1 MKGVKIFF
9 FLLLLGAAG
18 YGAWWFYGVFF
29 KPGVHVQDDSPFV
42 YVNTGMT
49 MHELTTMLS
58 ERKIV
63 EDIEAFK
70 SIAKLKKFEKPV
82 AGRYRIQDG
91 MNNRQLVNLL
101 ISGKQ
106 EPVKF
111 TFNEVRTKEQLAGRV
126 GGKLEADSLDIL
138 QLLEDEAFIEKFGF
152 NEHTILTL
160 FLPATYEMK
169 WNTSAEDFFE
179 LMAAEYKA
187 FWTDDRR
194 NRASAMGFTQSEV
207 VILAS
212 IVEAEQKRF
221 AEERKRIAG
230 LYINRLKKGMPLQ
243 SDPTVIYAL
252 GDFTIN
258 RVLRSDLDVDSP
270 YNTYRN
276 TGLPPG
282 PILLADKVSIDAV
295 LQYEKNDYLYMCAEY
310 GTGKHKFTKDYDV
323 HLKNAREYQ
332 AALDKNDIKR

>member
-9 FLLLLGAAG
+9 FLLFLGAAG
-18 YGAWWFYGVFF
+18 YGAWWFYGVFY

-49 MHELTTMLS
+49 MDELTTMLS

-82 AGRYRIQDG
+82 AGRYRIQEG

-101 ISGKQ
+101 MSGKQ

-138 QLLEDEAFIEKFGF
+138 QLLEDEAFIEKYGF

-169 WNTSAEDFFE
+169 WNTSAEEFFE

-212 IVEAEQKRF
+212 IVEAEQKRV

-252 GDFTIN
+252 GDFSIN
-258 RVLRSDLDVDSP
+258 RVLKSDLDVDSP

>member
-9 FLLLLGAAG
+9 FLMLLGAAG
-18 YGAWWFYGVFF
+18 YGAWWFYGVFY
-29 KPGVHVQDDSPFV
+29 KPGVHIQNDSPFV
-42 YVNTGMT
+42 YVSTGMT
-49 MHELTTMLS
+49 VDELTSMLS

-63 EDIEAFK
+63 DDIEAFK
-70 SIAKLKKFEKPV
+70 SIAKLKKFEKPI

-101 ISGKQ
+101 MSGKQ

-111 TFNEVRTKEQLAGRV
+111 TFNEVRTKEQLAGRL

-138 QLLEDEAFIEKFGF
+138 QLLEDEAFIEKYGF
-152 NEHTILTL
+152 NENTILTL

-169 WNTSAEDFFE
+169 WNTSAEEFFE

-187 FWTDDRR
+187 FWTDERR
-194 NRASAMGFTQSEV
+194 NRAAAMGFTQSEV

-212 IVEAEQKRF
+212 IVEAEQKRVP
-221 AEERKRIAG
+221 EERKRIAG
-230 LYINRLKKGMPLQ
+230 LYVNRLKKGMPLQ

-252 GDFTIN
+252 GDFSIN
-258 RVLRSDLDVDSP
+258 RVLKSDLDVNSP

-276 TGLPPG
+276 SGLPPG

-310 GTGKHKFTKDYDV
+310 GTGKHKFTKDYDQ

>member
-9 FLLLLGAAG
+9 FLLFLGAAG
-18 YGAWWFYGVFF
+18 YGAWWFYGVFY

-49 MHELTTMLS
+49 MDELTAMLS

-138 QLLEDEAFIEKFGF
+138 QLLEDEAFIEKYGF

-169 WNTSAEDFFE
+169 WNTSAEEFFE

-212 IVEAEQKRF
+212 IVEAEQKRV

-258 RVLRSDLDVDSP
+258 RVLKSDLDVDSP

>member
-9 FLLLLGAAG
+9 FLLFLGAAG
-18 YGAWWFYGVFF
+18 YGAWWFYGVFY
-29 KPGVHVQDDSPFV
+29 KPGVHVQDDSPFL

-49 MHELTTMLS
+49 MDELTKMLS
-58 ERKIV
+58 ARKIV
-63 EDIEAFK
+63 EDIDAFK

-138 QLLEDEAFIEKFGF
+138 QLLEDEAFIEKYGF
-152 NEHTILTL
+152 NEYTILTL

-169 WNTSAEDFFE
+169 WNTSAEEFFE
-179 LMAAEYKA
+179 LMAAEYKT

-212 IVEAEQKRF
+212 IVEAEQKRV

-252 GDFTIN
+252 GDFSIN
-258 RVLRSDLDVDSP
+258 RVLKSDLDVNSP

-332 AALDKNDIKR
+332 AALDKNNIKR

>member
-1 MKGVKIFF
+1 
-9 FLLLLGAAG
+9 
-18 YGAWWFYGVFF
+18 
-29 KPGVHVQDDSPFV
+29 
-42 YVNTGMT
+42 
-49 MHELTTMLS
+49 
-58 ERKIV
+58 
-63 EDIEAFK
+63 
-70 SIAKLKKFEKPV
+70 
-82 AGRYRIQDG
+82 
-91 MNNRQLVNLL
+91 
-101 ISGKQ
+101 
-106 EPVKF
+106 
-111 TFNEVRTKEQLAGRV
+111 
-126 GGKLEADSLDIL
+126 
-138 QLLEDEAFIEKFGF
+138 
-152 NEHTILTL
+152 
-160 FLPATYEMK
+160 MK
-169 WNTSAEDFFE
+169 WNTSAEEFFE
-179 LMAAEYKA
+179 LMAAEYKT

-212 IVEAEQKRF
+212 IVEAEQKRV

-252 GDFTIN
+252 GDFSIN
-258 RVLRSDLDVDSP
+258 RVLKSDLDVNSP

-332 AALDKNDIKR
+332 AALDKNNIKR

>member
-9 FLLLLGAAG
+9 FLLFLGAAG
-18 YGAWWFYGVFF
+18 YGAWWFYGVFY
-29 KPGVHVQDDSPFV
+29 KPGVHVQDDSPFL

-49 MHELTTMLS
+49 MDELTKMLS

-63 EDIEAFK
+63 EDIDAFK

-138 QLLEDEAFIEKFGF
+138 QLLEDEAFIEKYGF
-152 NEHTILTL
+152 NEYTILTL

-169 WNTSAEDFFE
+169 WNTSAEEFFE
-179 LMAAEYKA
+179 LMAAEYKT

-212 IVEAEQKRF
+212 IVEAEQKRV

-252 GDFTIN
+252 GDFSIN
-258 RVLRSDLDVDSP
+258 RVLKSDLDVNSP

-332 AALDKNDIKR
+332 AALDKNNIKR

>member
-9 FLLLLGAAG
+9 FLLVLGAAG
-18 YGAWWFYGVFF
+18 YGAWWFYGVFY
-29 KPGVHVQDDSPFV
+29 KPGVHVHNDSPFV
-42 YVNTGMT
+42 YVRTGMT
-49 MHELTTMLS
+49 MEELTSMLS

-63 EDIEAFK
+63 DDIEAFK
-70 SIAKLKKFEKPV
+70 SIAKLKKFEKPI

-101 ISGKQ
+101 MSGKQ

-138 QLLEDEAFIEKFGF
+138 QLLEDEAFIEEYGF
-152 NEHTILTL
+152 NENTILTL

-169 WNTSAEDFFE
+169 WNTSAQEFFE

-187 FWTDDRR
+187 FWTDERR
-194 NRASAMGFTQSEV
+194 NRSAAMGFTQSEV

-212 IVEAEQKRF
+212 IVEAEQKRVP
-221 AEERKRIAG
+221 EERKRIAG
-230 LYINRLKKGMPLQ
+230 LYVNRLKKGMPLQ

-252 GDFTIN
+252 GDFSIN
-258 RVLRSDLDVDSP
+258 RVLKSDLDVNSP

-282 PILLADKVSIDAV
+282 PILLADKVSVDAV
-295 LQYEKNDYLYMCAEY
+295 LQYEKNDYIYMCAEY
-310 GTGKHKFTKDYDV
+310 GTSKHKFTKDYDQ